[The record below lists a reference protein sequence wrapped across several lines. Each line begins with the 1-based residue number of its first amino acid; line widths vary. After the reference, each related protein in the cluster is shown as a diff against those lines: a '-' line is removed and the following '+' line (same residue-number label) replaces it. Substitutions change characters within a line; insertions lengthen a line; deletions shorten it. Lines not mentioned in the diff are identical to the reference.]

1 MSNKTYDYLIF
12 GASGFTGRLVAEY
25 FQNEYGKNLNWAV
38 AGRNQSKLEEVLTE
52 IGANAPIEILDS
64 SDAASIHAVISK
76 TKVLIT
82 TVGPYQL
89 YGSDIVKKCAELG
102 VHYVDLSGE
111 PGWMHYM
118 QEHQSVAKES
128 GARIV
133 HSCGFDSIPSDLG
146 VFFLQQKAI
155 EKYGKPFLTV
165 KCGVRSMVGEFSG
178 GTAASLSAT
187 LQSIRKDPNMI
198 NILMNPFS
206 LAEGFEGPTQPD
218 GNTVIYDEDFNQWM
232 APFIMAPINTKNVH
246 RSNKLLSHLYGK
258 DLIYSEMM
266 MAGDGDKGKETAD
279 FIASVNPL
287 MGENVPKPGEGPSK
301 ESREAGSYDLVFLGV
316 DEINKMQVAVKGNLD
331 PGYGSTSKMIAESGI
346 CLLEDCADL
355 PGGIYTTAPAMGN
368 KLIARLEAHD
378 VMHFAEEI
386 I

>member
-1 MSNKTYDYLIF
+1 MLF
-12 GASGFTGRLVAEY
+12 
-25 FQNEYGKNLNWAV
+25 
-38 AGRNQSKLEEVLTE
+38 
-52 IGANAPIEILDS
+52 
-64 SDAASIHAVISK
+64 
-76 TKVLIT
+76 
-82 TVGPYQL
+82 
-89 YGSDIVKKCAELG
+89 
-102 VHYVDLSGE
+102 
-111 PGWMHYM
+111 
-118 QEHQSVAKES
+118 
-128 GARIV
+128 
-133 HSCGFDSIPSDLG
+133 
-146 VFFLQQKAI
+146 
-155 EKYGKPFLTV
+155 
-165 KCGVRSMVGEFSG
+165 RS
-178 GTAASLSAT
+178 
-187 LQSIRKDPNMI
+187 
-198 NILMNPFS
+198 
-206 LAEGFEGPTQPD
+206 QPD
-218 GNTVIYDEDFNQWM
+218 GNAVVYDEDFNQWM

-378 VMHFAEEI
+378 VMHFTEEEI
-386 I
+386 